1 MVTTPRVS
9 RCQQLVEGSDPRLK
23 IGLGGSKQKNK
34 DWVPGW
40 VKGPSQLQVGGAG
53 VGPEVGCKV
62 GQGTAL
68 VQAGGLL
75 EVRMTDG

>member
-1 MVTTPRVS
+1 MRTQRLAPSPVPTARPPRGETLAL
-9 RCQQLVEGSDPRLK
+9 R
-23 IGLGGSKQKNK
+23 
-34 DWVPGW
+34 W

-53 VGPEVGCKV
+53 AGPEVGCKV
-62 GQGTAL
+62 GQGTVL